1 VGVRKV
7 TFFQVHEKK
16 KSDAIGIVFLFFFIL
31 VIFIYFSGAFSGT
44 ESNFFPGKV
53 PRYS

>member
-7 TFFQVHEKK
+7 TFFQVHER

-31 VIFIYFSGAFSGT
+31 VIFIYFSGAFFGT